1 MLKENFNNIDR
12 RLALSYGLVIL
23 SLMLVVMV
31 ATSWHFQKTLE
42 REQSRLSGLV
52 TSVLADSLSK
62 VGFSGQ
68 HRIRLLI
75 DELQEKHQ
83 DLVYLRLLDTAGE
96 IIASSPGWQSD
107 PDSSAEHRLF
117 QNALQQPT
125 VQFSRTRLNAQEHV
139 LEVAMAFRGGFDDKL
154 QGVFLLGITQTG
166 THRAFIQGLTQVVIL
181 LLTLLLAGILAT
193 HLISQHFARP
203 VRRLVQEHAAGEQR
217 LSYVLDAIDC
227 SVWEWDLTTDAVH
240 LDESWEHIMGHSSAE
255 QQRLRGNSMIQL
267 THPDDRAADLQRIN
281 DHLSGLTGRY
291 ISETRALHKNGHW
304 VWVRDNGM
312 VTERDANGTPLKMI
326 GARQDISVRKE
337 VEQAALRESERFKA
351 LIKASNTGVWEW
363 DAQSRQLWCGAE
375 YFGMLGYDHQLFS
388 GQTGLSQVWSSLLH
402 PDDLER
408 ATQVFSEYLNGDTT
422 GLYQN
427 EFRMRHANGSW
438 VWIISRGRTL
448 LDANGQVSSLTVGA
462 HINVTSLKQA
472 QAELEESQQRLQA
485 ISDSIPNSMVYR
497 LEISQDGKNRRF
509 SYISGG
515 VEHLHGISAEQAMAD
530 PSLIYNQL
538 LVTPEQMLE
547 LETQC
552 ITQLSTFRL
561 EAELRHTNGETR
573 WVLLTSSPRRLTNG
587 DTVFDGIEI
596 DISDRK
602 QHEQAIHEF
611 NLVLE
616 KRVQERTVELKT
628 TLENLQRAQ
637 EELLQSEKLASLGS
651 LVAGVAHE
659 LNTPIGN
666 ALMVAT
672 SFNFAR
678 QQLEEALQS
687 GLTRTALQ
695 KFIDEVRDGS
705 HIIERNLARSTELI
719 GSFKQ
724 LAVDQTSYQRR
735 PFQLRELVHE
745 ILTTLQPTLRKTPFS
760 LHTEVPEDIKLDSYP
775 GPLGQVLINLI
786 NNALLH
792 AFIGREQG
800 SIRLS
805 AQLQDDRVRLQ
816 ICDNGLGISSE
827 LQKNIFDPFYTT
839 QLGQGGSGLGLHI
852 VYTLVT
858 GLLGGRIE
866 VQSEPQQG
874 SCFTL
879 DLPHTAPDNHSNEP
893 STAT

>member
-1 MLKENFNNIDR
+1 MLQDNYNNIDR

-23 SLMLVVMV
+23 SLMLMV
-31 ATSWHFQKTLE
+31 LIATSWHFQKNLQ
-42 REQSRLSGLV
+42 REQDRLSGLV

-62 VGFSGQ
+62 VSFSGQ

-75 DELQEKHQ
+75 DELQEKHP
-83 DLVYLRLLDTAGE
+83 DLVYLRLLDTSGQL
-96 IIASSPGWQSD
+96 IASSPGWQPD
-107 PDSSAEHRLF
+107 PDPSAEQHLY
-117 QNALQQPT
+117 QSALQYPET
-125 VQFSRTRLNAQEHV
+125 QFSRTRRNAEEHV
-139 LEVAMAFRGGFDDKL
+139 LEVAMAFRGGFGNKL
-154 QGVFLLGITQTG
+154 QGVFLLGINQSATYQ
-166 THRAFIQGLTQVVIL
+166 AFIQGISQVVIL
-181 LLTLLLAGILAT
+181 LLSLLFAGILAI
-193 HLISQHFARP
+193 HLISQRFARP
-203 VRRLVQEHAAGEQR
+203 VRRLVAEHAAGEQR
-217 LSYVLDAIDC
+217 LGYVLNAIDC
-227 SVWEWDLTTDAVH
+227 AVWEWDLTTDAVH
-240 LDESWEHIMGHSSAE
+240 LDKSWERILGHSPSE
-255 QQRLRGNSMIQL
+255 LKQLTGKSMIQL
-267 THPDDRAADLQRIN
+267 THPEDRPADVQRIN
-281 DHLSGLTGRY
+281 DHLNGLTERY
-291 ISETRALHKNGHW
+291 INETRVLHKNGHW
-304 VWVRDNGM
+304 VWVRDNGV
-312 VTERDANGTPLKMI
+312 VTERDAKGKPLKMI
-326 GARQDISVRKE
+326 GARQDISARKE
-337 VEQAALRESERFKA
+337 IEESALRESERFRA

-363 DAQSRQLWCGAE
+363 DALSRQLWCGAE
-375 YFGMLGYDHQLFS
+375 YFSMLGYDPTLFS
-388 GQTGLSQVWSSLLH
+388 GLTDKRKVWSDLLH
-402 PDDLER
+402 PDDHDH
-408 ATQVFSEYLNGDTT
+408 ATRIFAEYLDGDTT

-427 EFRMRHANGSW
+427 EFRMRHADGSW

-448 LDANGQVSSLTVGA
+448 LDANGQVSDLTVGA

-497 LEISQDGKNRRF
+497 LEINQEGTDRRF

-538 LVTPEQMLE
+538 LVDPEHMQKLE
-547 LETQC
+547 AQC
-552 ITQLSTFRL
+552 IAELCTFRL
-561 EAELRHTNGETR
+561 EAELRHTNGKAR
-573 WVLLTSSPRRLTNG
+573 WVLLTSSPRRLANG
-587 DTVFDGIEI
+587 YTVFDGIEI

-602 QHEQAIHEF
+602 QQEQEIHEF

-616 KRVQERTVELKT
+616 KRVQERTAELKT

-672 SFNFAR
+672 SFDFAR
-678 QQLEEALQS
+678 QQLEQAMQS
-687 GLTRTALQ
+687 GLTRAALQ
-695 KFIDEVRDGS
+695 KFIDDIREGS

-735 PFQLRELVHE
+735 PFQLKDLAHE
-745 ILTTLQPTLRKTPFS
+745 IVTTLQPTLRKTPFK
-760 LHTEVPEDIKLDSYP
+760 LHTELPDDIRLDSYP

-792 AFIGREQG
+792 AFTDRQQG
-800 SIRLS
+800 TIRLS
-805 AQLQDDRVRLQ
+805 AQLEADKVRLKV
-816 ICDNGLGISSE
+816 CDDGLGISAE
-827 LQKNIFDPFYTT
+827 QQKKIFDPFYTT

-858 GLLGGRIE
+858 GLLGGRIDLSS
-866 VQSEPQQG
+866 QPQQG

-879 DLPHTAPDNHSNEP
+879 ELPLIAPSNPNQE
-893 STAT
+893 AALL